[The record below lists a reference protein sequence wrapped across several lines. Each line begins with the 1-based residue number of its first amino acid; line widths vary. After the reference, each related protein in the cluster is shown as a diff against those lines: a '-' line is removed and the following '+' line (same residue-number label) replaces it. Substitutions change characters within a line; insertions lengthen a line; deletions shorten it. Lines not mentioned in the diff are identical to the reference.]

1 MSEQAKRLVA
11 VTRQP
16 ALSAGVERVMAG
28 LSDVEHLQLTG
39 SLAEA
44 RAHCLAQGAP
54 DILLVEV
61 ENQQTLAAD
70 LAALAECCPP
80 QMRLVLLGERGD
92 VALFR
97 WLISVGVDD
106 YYPAPLD
113 PDALRAGLLRL
124 LGVPLVTSLRKGRV
138 ICVVGAAGGVGT
150 STVCANLA
158 LELAEQHHRQV
169 ALLDLNL
176 YHSHHPIL
184 LGSDYA
190 PPGEQ
195 WWQATDRLDGT
206 LLAHTAHQLGPR
218 LFLFYDEG
226 AELVLGAEQLVAAVN
241 VMAEHYST
249 LIIDVPDLRSHGL
262 RALLQEAD
270 VVIWLHDFSL
280 GALRL
285 LGSLPK
291 GGLAQ
296 RHLLVGNH
304 CRGKEGRVPATELE
318 RVCGQPHAAV
328 LPYDHGAFVRAE
340 RAGMALIKQ
349 KSKLARA
356 IKWLA
361 AELVGTQPAGR
372 RRGGLR

>member
-44 RAHCLAQGAP
+44 RAHCLTQGAP

-176 YHSHHPIL
+176 YHSRHPIL

-206 LLAHTAHQLGPR
+206 LLAHTAHQLGSR

-226 AELVLGAEQLVAAVN
+226 AELVLDAEQLVAAVN

-285 LGSLPK
+285 LGNLPK
-291 GGLAQ
+291 GGQAQ

-304 CRGKEGRVPATELE
+304 CRGKEGRVPAAELE

>member
-44 RAHCLAQGAP
+44 RAHCLTQGAP

-70 LAALAECCPP
+70 LAVLAECCPP

-113 PDALRAGLLRL
+113 PDVLRAGLLRL

-176 YHSHHPIL
+176 YHSRHPIL

-226 AELVLGAEQLVAAVN
+226 AEMVLGAEQLVAAVN

-285 LGSLPK
+285 LGNLPK
-291 GGLAQ
+291 GGQAQ

-304 CRGKEGRVPATELE
+304 CRGKEGRVPAAELE

>member
-44 RAHCLAQGAP
+44 RAHCLTQGAP

-176 YHSHHPIL
+176 YHSRHPIL
-184 LGSDYA
+184 LGCDYA

-270 VVIWLHDFSL
+270 VVICLHDFSL

-285 LGSLPK
+285 LGNLPK
-291 GGLAQ
+291 GGQAQ

-304 CRGKEGRVPATELE
+304 CRGKEGRVPAAELE

-328 LPYDHGAFVRAE
+328 LTYDHGAFVRAE

>member
-1 MSEQAKRLVA
+1 MSEQAK
-11 VTRQP
+11 
-16 ALSAGVERVMAG
+16 
-28 LSDVEHLQLTG
+28 
-39 SLAEA
+39 
-44 RAHCLAQGAP
+44 
-54 DILLVEV
+54 
-61 ENQQTLAAD
+61 
-70 LAALAECCPP
+70 
-80 QMRLVLLGERGD
+80 RLVLLGERGD

-176 YHSHHPIL
+176 YHSRHPIL

-285 LGSLPK
+285 LGNLPK
-291 GGLAQ
+291 GGQAQ

>member
-176 YHSHHPIL
+176 YHSRHPIL

-206 LLAHTAHQLGPR
+206 LLAHTAHQFGSR

-285 LGSLPK
+285 LGNLPK
-291 GGLAQ
+291 GGQAQ

>member
-44 RAHCLAQGAP
+44 RAHCLTQGAP

-176 YHSHHPIL
+176 YHSRHPIL

-206 LLAHTAHQLGPR
+206 LLAHTAHQLGSR

-285 LGSLPK
+285 LGNLPK
-291 GGLAQ
+291 GGQAQ

-304 CRGKEGRVPATELE
+304 CRGKEGRVPTAELE

>member
-124 LGVPLVTSLRKGRV
+124 LGGPLVTSLRKGRV

-176 YHSHHPIL
+176 YHSRHPIL

-285 LGSLPK
+285 LGNLPK
-291 GGLAQ
+291 GGQAQ

-372 RRGGLR
+372 RWGGLR

>member
-1 MSEQAKRLVA
+1 
-11 VTRQP
+11 
-16 ALSAGVERVMAG
+16 
-28 LSDVEHLQLTG
+28 
-39 SLAEA
+39 
-44 RAHCLAQGAP
+44 
-54 DILLVEV
+54 
-61 ENQQTLAAD
+61 
-70 LAALAECCPP
+70 
-80 QMRLVLLGERGD
+80 MRLVLLGERGD

-150 STVCANLA
+150 SSVCANLA

-176 YHSHHPIL
+176 YHSRHPIL

-206 LLAHTAHQLGPR
+206 LLAHTAHQLGSR

-262 RALLQEAD
+262 RTLLQEAD

-285 LGSLPK
+285 LGNLPK
-291 GGLAQ
+291 GGQAQ

-304 CRGKEGRVPATELE
+304 CRGKAGRVPATELE

>member
-39 SLAEA
+39 SLVEA
-44 RAHCLAQGAP
+44 RAHCLAHGAP

-176 YHSHHPIL
+176 YHSRHPIL

-285 LGSLPK
+285 LGNLPK
-291 GGLAQ
+291 GGQAQ

>member
-124 LGVPLVTSLRKGRV
+124 LGGPLVTSLRKGRV

-176 YHSHHPIL
+176 YHSRHPIL

-285 LGSLPK
+285 LGNLPK
-291 GGLAQ
+291 GGQAQ

-328 LPYDHGAFVRAE
+328 LPYDHGSFVRAE

-372 RRGGLR
+372 RWGGLR

>member
-44 RAHCLAQGAP
+44 RAHCLTQGAP

-176 YHSHHPIL
+176 YHSRHPIL

-195 WWQATDRLDGT
+195 WWQATERLDGT
-206 LLAHTAHQLGPR
+206 LLAHTAHQLGSR

-285 LGSLPK
+285 LGNLPK
-291 GGLAQ
+291 GGQAQ

-304 CRGKEGRVPATELE
+304 CRGKEGRVPTAELE

>member
-39 SLAEA
+39 SLVEA
-44 RAHCLAQGAP
+44 RAHCLAHGAP

-176 YHSHHPIL
+176 YHSRHPIL

-285 LGSLPK
+285 LGNLPK
-291 GGLAQ
+291 GGQAQ

-304 CRGKEGRVPATELE
+304 CRGKEGRVPTAELE

-349 KSKLARA
+349 KSKLARE

>member
-28 LSDVEHLQLTG
+28 LSDVKHLQLTG

-176 YHSHHPIL
+176 YHSRHPIL

-285 LGSLPK
+285 LGNLPK
-291 GGLAQ
+291 GGQAQ

>member
-44 RAHCLAQGAP
+44 RAHCLTQGAP

-176 YHSHHPIL
+176 YHSRHPIL

-206 LLAHTAHQLGPR
+206 LLAHTAHQLGSR

-285 LGSLPK
+285 LGNLPK
-291 GGLAQ
+291 GGQAQ

-304 CRGKEGRVPATELE
+304 CRGKEGRVPAAELE

-372 RRGGLR
+372 RWGGLR

>member
-11 VTRQP
+11 VTRQR

-44 RAHCLAQGAP
+44 RAHCLAHGAP

-176 YHSHHPIL
+176 YHSRHPIL

-190 PPGEQ
+190 SPGEQ

-206 LLAHTAHQLGPR
+206 LLAHTAHQLGSR

-241 VMAEHYST
+241 MMAEHYST

-262 RALLQEAD
+262 RTLLQEAD

-280 GALRL
+280 AALRL
-285 LGSLPK
+285 LGNLPK
-291 GGLAQ
+291 GGQAQ

-304 CRGKEGRVPATELE
+304 CRGKAGRVPATELE

>member
-44 RAHCLAQGAP
+44 RAHCLTQGAP

-70 LAALAECCPP
+70 LTALAECCPP

-176 YHSHHPIL
+176 YHSRHPIL

-206 LLAHTAHQLGPR
+206 LLAHTAHQLGSR

-285 LGSLPK
+285 LGNLPK
-291 GGLAQ
+291 GGQAQ

-304 CRGKEGRVPATELE
+304 CRGKEGRVPAAELE

>member
-28 LSDVEHLQLTG
+28 LSDVEQLQLTG
-39 SLAEA
+39 SLVEA
-44 RAHCLAQGAP
+44 RAHCLAHGAP

-80 QMRLVLLGERGD
+80 QMRLVLLGERED

-176 YHSHHPIL
+176 YHSRHPIL

-206 LLAHTAHQLGPR
+206 LLAHTAHQLGSR

-291 GGLAQ
+291 GGQAQ

>member
-176 YHSHHPIL
+176 YHSRHPIL

-285 LGSLPK
+285 LGNLPK
-291 GGLAQ
+291 GGQAQ

-340 RAGMALIKQ
+340 RSGMALIKQ

>member
-16 ALSAGVERVMAG
+16 AFSAGVERVMAG

-44 RAHCLAQGAP
+44 RAHCLARGAP
-54 DILLVEV
+54 DILLVEM

-176 YHSHHPIL
+176 YHSRHPIL

-291 GGLAQ
+291 GGQAQ

>member
-44 RAHCLAQGAP
+44 RAHCLTQGAP

-176 YHSHHPIL
+176 YHSRHPIL

-206 LLAHTAHQLGPR
+206 LLAHTAHQLGSR

-226 AELVLGAEQLVAAVN
+226 AELVLDAEQLVAAVN

-285 LGSLPK
+285 LGNLPK
-291 GGLAQ
+291 GGQAQ

-304 CRGKEGRVPATELE
+304 CRGKEGRVPAAELE
-318 RVCGQPHAAV
+318 RVCGQPHADV

>member
-1 MSEQAKRLVA
+1 M
-11 VTRQP
+11 
-16 ALSAGVERVMAG
+16 
-28 LSDVEHLQLTG
+28 
-39 SLAEA
+39 
-44 RAHCLAQGAP
+44 
-54 DILLVEV
+54 
-61 ENQQTLAAD
+61 
-70 LAALAECCPP
+70 
-80 QMRLVLLGERGD
+80 
-92 VALFR
+92 
-97 WLISVGVDD
+97 
-106 YYPAPLD
+106 
-113 PDALRAGLLRL
+113 
-124 LGVPLVTSLRKGRV
+124 
-138 ICVVGAAGGVGT
+138 
-150 STVCANLA
+150 
-158 LELAEQHHRQV
+158 
-169 ALLDLNL
+169 
-176 YHSHHPIL
+176 
-184 LGSDYA
+184 
-190 PPGEQ
+190 
-195 WWQATDRLDGT
+195 
-206 LLAHTAHQLGPR
+206 
-218 LFLFYDEG
+218 FLFYDEG

-285 LGSLPK
+285 LGNLPK
-291 GGLAQ
+291 GGQAQ

>member
-44 RAHCLAQGAP
+44 RAHCLTQGAP

-70 LAALAECCPP
+70 LATLAECCPP

-124 LGVPLVTSLRKGRV
+124 LGVSLVTSLRKGRV

-176 YHSHHPIL
+176 YHSRHPIL

-285 LGSLPK
+285 LGNLPK
-291 GGLAQ
+291 GGQAQ

-304 CRGKEGRVPATELE
+304 CRGKEGRVPTAELE

-340 RAGMALIKQ
+340 RSGMALIKQ

>member
-39 SLAEA
+39 SLVEA
-44 RAHCLAQGAP
+44 RAHCLAHGAP

-176 YHSHHPIL
+176 YHSRHPIL
-184 LGSDYA
+184 LGCDYA

-206 LLAHTAHQLGPR
+206 LLAHTAHQLGSR

-285 LGSLPK
+285 LGNLPK
-291 GGLAQ
+291 GGQAQ

-304 CRGKEGRVPATELE
+304 CRGKEGRVPTAELE

>member
-16 ALSAGVERVMAG
+16 ALSTGVERVMAG

-44 RAHCLAQGAP
+44 RAYCLAQGAP

-158 LELAEQHHRQV
+158 LELAEEHHRQV

-176 YHSHHPIL
+176 YHSRHPIL

-206 LLAHTAHQLGPR
+206 LLAHTAHQLGSR

-262 RALLQEAD
+262 RTLLQEAD

-285 LGSLPK
+285 LGNLPK
-291 GGLAQ
+291 GGQAQ

-304 CRGKEGRVPATELE
+304 CRGKEGRVPAVELE

-340 RAGMALIKQ
+340 RAGMALVKQ
-349 KSKLARA
+349 KSKLTRA

-361 AELVGTQPAGR
+361 AELVGTQPVGR

>member
-176 YHSHHPIL
+176 YHSRHPIL

-285 LGSLPK
+285 LGNLPK
-291 GGLAQ
+291 GGQAQ

-304 CRGKEGRVPATELE
+304 CRGKEARVPAAELE

>member
-1 MSEQAKRLVA
+1 MSEQAKQLVA

-16 ALSAGVERVMAG
+16 ALSAGVARVMAG
-28 LSDVEHLQLTG
+28 LNDVASLQLMG

-44 RAHCLAQGAP
+44 RAHCLAHGAP

-61 ENQQTLAAD
+61 ENQQTLVAD

-150 STVCANLA
+150 STLCANLA
-158 LELAEQHHRQV
+158 LELADQHHRQV

-176 YHSHHPIL
+176 YQSRHPIL

-195 WWQATDRLDGT
+195 WWQATERLDGT
-206 LLAHTAHQLGPR
+206 LLAHTAQQLGPR
-218 LFLFYDEG
+218 LSLFYGEG
-226 AELVLGAEQLVAAVN
+226 AELAFGAEQLVAAVN

-249 LIIDVPDLRSHGL
+249 LIIDVPDLRSHRL
-262 RALLQEAD
+262 RALLQAAD

-285 LGSLPK
+285 LGNLPK
-291 GGLAQ
+291 GGQAQ
-296 RHLLVGNH
+296 RQLLVGNH
-304 CRGKEGRVPATELE
+304 CRGKEGRVPAAELE
-318 RVCGQPHAAV
+318 RVCGHPHSAV
-328 LPYDHGAFVRAE
+328 MPYDHGAFVRAE
-340 RAGMALIKQ
+340 RSGMPLIKQ
-349 KSKLARA
+349 KSKLTRA
-356 IKWLA
+356 ITLLA
-361 AELVGTQPAGR
+361 AELVGTQPAVR

>member
-11 VTRQP
+11 VTRQH

-44 RAHCLAQGAP
+44 RAHCLAHGAP

-124 LGVPLVTSLRKGRV
+124 LGVPLATSLRKGRV

-176 YHSHHPIL
+176 YHSRHPIL

-206 LLAHTAHQLGPR
+206 LLAHTAHQLGSR

-285 LGSLPK
+285 LGNLPK
-291 GGLAQ
+291 GGQAQ

-328 LPYDHGAFVRAE
+328 LPYDHGSFVRAE

-356 IKWLA
+356 IKLLA

-372 RRGGLR
+372 HWGGLR

>member
-44 RAHCLAQGAP
+44 RAHCLTHGAP

-124 LGVPLVTSLRKGRV
+124 LGGPLVTSLRKGRV

-176 YHSHHPIL
+176 YHSRHPIL

-206 LLAHTAHQLGPR
+206 LLAHTAHQLGSR

-285 LGSLPK
+285 LGNLPK
-291 GGLAQ
+291 GGQAQ

-304 CRGKEGRVPATELE
+304 CRGKDGRVPATELE

>member
-124 LGVPLVTSLRKGRV
+124 LGGPLVTSLRKGRV

-176 YHSHHPIL
+176 YHSRHPIL

-285 LGSLPK
+285 LGNLPK
-291 GGLAQ
+291 GGQAQ

>member
-44 RAHCLAQGAP
+44 RAHCLTQGAP

-176 YHSHHPIL
+176 YHSRHPIL

-206 LLAHTAHQLGPR
+206 LLAHTAHQLGSR

-285 LGSLPK
+285 LGNLPK
-291 GGLAQ
+291 GGQAQ

-304 CRGKEGRVPATELE
+304 CRGKEGRVPAAELE

>member
-39 SLAEA
+39 SLVEA
-44 RAHCLAQGAP
+44 RAHCLAHGAP

-97 WLISVGVDD
+97 WLVSVGVDD

-176 YHSHHPIL
+176 YHSRHPIL

-285 LGSLPK
+285 LGNLPK
-291 GGLAQ
+291 GGQAQ

>member
-1 MSEQAKRLVA
+1 
-11 VTRQP
+11 
-16 ALSAGVERVMAG
+16 
-28 LSDVEHLQLTG
+28 
-39 SLAEA
+39 
-44 RAHCLAQGAP
+44 
-54 DILLVEV
+54 
-61 ENQQTLAAD
+61 
-70 LAALAECCPP
+70 
-80 QMRLVLLGERGD
+80 
-92 VALFR
+92 
-97 WLISVGVDD
+97 ISVGVDD

-176 YHSHHPIL
+176 YHSRHPIL

-206 LLAHTAHQLGPR
+206 LLAHTAHQLGSR

-285 LGSLPK
+285 LGNLPK
-291 GGLAQ
+291 GGQAQ

-304 CRGKEGRVPATELE
+304 CRGKEARVPAAELE

>member
-44 RAHCLAQGAP
+44 RAHCLVHGAP

-176 YHSHHPIL
+176 YHSRHPIL

-285 LGSLPK
+285 LGNLPK
-291 GGLAQ
+291 GGQAQ

-304 CRGKEGRVPATELE
+304 CRGKEARVPAAELE

>member
-28 LSDVEHLQLTG
+28 LSDVENLQLTG
-39 SLAEA
+39 SLVEA
-44 RAHCLAQGAP
+44 RAHCLAHGAP

-176 YHSHHPIL
+176 YHSCHPIL

-285 LGSLPK
+285 LGNLPK
-291 GGLAQ
+291 GGQAQ

-304 CRGKEGRVPATELE
+304 CRGKEGRVPTAELE